1 MTDSGSREEAITRKK
16 YHGCFDADDTIRL
29 FNISLHYEE
38 TICVSPRGKKLAA
51 DFAEATG
58 HPRFFSAPVFHFSAK
73 SASIPRKWR
82 SSFRR
87 RPDSP
92 TFVFQRSEEI
102 IEIHVQLPLSI

>member
-1 MTDSGSREEAITRKK
+1 MKK
-16 YHGCFDADDTIRL
+16 LLA
-29 FNISLHYEE
+29 
-38 TICVSPRGKKLAA
+38 SPLAEKKLAA

-73 SASIPRKWR
+73 SASIPRKRR

-92 TFVFQRSEEI
+92 TYDFQSSEEVI
-102 IEIHVQLPLSI
+102 DLWFNCHLVFEVKVTDQPVIQCFQAKTGLGF

>member
-1 MTDSGSREEAITRKK
+1 MKK
-16 YHGCFDADDTIRL
+16 LLA
-29 FNISLHYEE
+29 
-38 TICVSPRGKKLAA
+38 SPLAEKKLAA

-92 TFVFQRSEEI
+92 TFDFQSSEEI
-102 IEIHVQLPLSI
+102 IEIHVQLPLSRFKNLQTNQSSNFLS